1 MKRLTFLENE
11 KWVLKQE
18 NCVTRAGKNEELA
31 QYAIDRLAAY
41 EDTGLEPQVITE
53 TQEWMRPI
61 SFNRIREIMNAEAE
75 GRLVVLPC
83 KVGDTVYRICPKC
96 NDKHDGSCENCAWRS
111 CMTNCGCTTYGLWG
125 DGQFPP
131 DKCTIVPYRV
141 FWNYIPNMIEKFG
154 KTVFLTSE
162 EAEEVLRRKNDE
174 N

>member
-1 MKRLTFLENE
+1 MKRLTKRENDGSIAI
-11 KWVLKQE
+11 E
-18 NCVTRAGKNEELA
+18 NATKIAEAFE
-31 QYAIDRLAAY
+31 RLAAY

-96 NDKHDGSCENCAWRS
+96 NNKHDGSCENCAWRS

-131 DKCTIVPYRV
+131 DKCTIVPYKV
-141 FWNYIPNMIEKFG
+141 FWNYIPNMMEKFG
-154 KTVFLTSE
+154 KTVFLTRK
-162 EAEEVLRRKNDE
+162 EAEEALRRMKDE
-174 N
+174 D

>member
-1 MKRLTFLENE
+1 MKRLTKRENDGSI
-11 KWVLKQE
+11 VIE
-18 NCVTRAGKNEELA
+18 NATKIAEAFE
-31 QYAIDRLAAY
+31 RLAAY

-96 NDKHDGSCENCAWRS
+96 NNKHDGSCENCAWRS

-131 DKCTIVPYRV
+131 DKCTIVPYKV
-141 FWNYIPNMIEKFG
+141 FWNYIPNMMEKFG
-154 KTVFLTSE
+154 KTVFLTRK
-162 EAEEVLRRKNDE
+162 EAEEALRRMKDE
-174 N
+174 D